1 MQEKVFDS
9 VRCEFLVVGHTGNEV
24 DQCFSILTNEL
35 KNSEILSV
43 ESLKEKIV
51 NSPIQPKPICRSLLF
66 IWDWKKFIES
76 KLADTPLVNHSKYN
90 SFLLDT
96 DRGNV
101 KFRGKL
107 LPQLPD
113 TELYPRS
120 GIRLVKENTT
130 FESVGVADFRVEE
143 IKFDDILKGL
153 NRFSAMLPLEKKMQV
168 MSSWE
173 NLRRLLE
180 SLPNKKNNFPRLKLE
195 DLPKQRIVDEVQV
208 PDYLKDRIDAVENTL
223 TGELYPEEAGEG
235 NLAEIDVG
243 TDVVVYTDEVGTR
256 PWVGRVTQL
265 LAGEKFEIHWFR
277 RKSGRGSTFHAM
289 RNQLGHPVL
298 SVLDLESIMFWH
310 MSEKRTEES
319 FSLSP
324 YWIEAIRNEYES
336 LDS

>member
-180 SLPNKKNNFPRLKLE
+180 SLPNKKMNFPRLKLD
-195 DLPKQRIVDEVQV
+195 DLPKQRIVVDVQV

-289 RNQLGHPVL
+289 RNQPGHPVL
-298 SVLDLESIMFWH
+298 TVLDLESIMFWH

-324 YWIEAIRNEYES
+324 Y
-336 LDS
+336 

>member
-1 MQEKVFDS
+1 M
-9 VRCEFLVVGHTGNEV
+9 

-35 KNSEILSV
+35 KNSEILTV
-43 ESLKEKIV
+43 ESLKKKIV

-66 IWDWKKFIES
+66 IWDWKKYIDP

-90 SFLLDT
+90 SFLIESEN
-96 DRGNV
+96 GNV

-130 FESVGVADFRVEE
+130 FEPVGVADFRVSD
-143 IKFDDILKGL
+143 IKFDDIFKGL
-153 NRFSAMLPLEKKMQV
+153 NRFSAKLPLEKKMQV

-180 SLPNKKNNFPRLKLE
+180 SLPNTQNNFSKLKLE
-195 DLPKQRIVDEVQV
+195 DLPKQRIVNEVQI

-235 NLAEIDVG
+235 NLAEIDSG

-265 LAGEKFEIHWFR
+265 LAGQKFEIHWFR

-289 RNQLGHPVL
+289 KNQLGHPAL
-298 SVLDLESIMFWH
+298 SVLDLQSIMFWH

-324 YWIEAIRNEYES
+324 YWIEAIRNEYEN
-336 LDS
+336 LDNC

>member
-1 MQEKVFDS
+1 M
-9 VRCEFLVVGHTGNEV
+9 

-35 KNSEILSV
+35 KNSEILTV
-43 ESLKEKIV
+43 EALKKKIV

-66 IWDWKKFIES
+66 IWDWKKCIEP

-90 SFLLDT
+90 SFLWESES
-96 DRGNV
+96 GNV

-130 FESVGVADFRVEE
+130 FEPVGVADYRVED
-143 IKFDDILKGL
+143 IKFDDIFKGL
-153 NRFSAMLPLEKKMQV
+153 NRFSAKLPLEKKMQV

-180 SLPNKKNNFPRLKLE
+180 SLPSTQNNFPKLKLG
-195 DLPKQRIVDEVQV
+195 DLPKQRIVNEVQI
-208 PDYLKDRIDAVENTL
+208 PDYLKDKIDAVENTL

-235 NLAEIDVG
+235 NLAEIDSG

-265 LAGEKFEIHWFR
+265 LAGQKFEIHWFR

-289 RNQLGHPVL
+289 KNQLGYPAL
-298 SVLDLESIMFWH
+298 SVLDLQSIMFWH

-324 YWIEAIRNEYES
+324 YWIEAIRIEYAN
-336 LDS
+336 LDKC